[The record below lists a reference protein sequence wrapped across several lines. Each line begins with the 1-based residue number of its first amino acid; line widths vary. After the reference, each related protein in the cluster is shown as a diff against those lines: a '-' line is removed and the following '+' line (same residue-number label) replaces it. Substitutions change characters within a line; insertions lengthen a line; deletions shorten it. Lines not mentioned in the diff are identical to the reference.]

1 MRQNRRVK
9 ISKHSSRL
17 TLWVFAAALLLKAA
31 MPFLASASAQMQGKA
46 VVAVCTVYGVS
57 LVPLTGDSHE
67 PAPEESRDHG
77 GEHCALTALTALA
90 TSDSPDLASA
100 SLSRPDVAPLRV
112 HPIAPAR
119 DACATWVA
127 RLKHGPPTFS

>member
-1 MRQNRRVK
+1 MRQNRSVIIGR
-9 ISKHSSRL
+9 HSPRL

-46 VVAVCTVYGVS
+46 LVAVCTVYGVS
-57 LVPLTGDSHE
+57 LVPLAGDNHE
-67 PAPEESRDHG
+67 PAPEEARDHG

-90 TSDSPDLASA
+90 TADSPDRASA
-100 SLSRPDVAPLRV
+100 PVAKPGVAPLDA

-119 DACATWVA
+119 DASATWVA